1 MAVNKHKSKRRSSAN
16 VLAPPDSYIFFTD
29 ANLGRRV
36 VPSALRAA
44 GEEVKVYDE
53 LFSPG
58 LVDREWLRIAG
69 EKEWIVLS
77 SDPRIDDHRS
87 QMIELLAAQLRVFVF
102 VSEKSHGTK
111 LANIFV
117 KALTR
122 MKQLCQKHNRPFVA
136 HVHANGRIVMSKRPK
151 KRPR

>member
-1 MAVNKHKSKRRSSAN
+1 MAVNKHKSKRRSSASS
-16 VLAPPDSYIFFTD
+16 LAPPDSFIFFTD

-36 VPSALRAA
+36 VPGALRAA

-77 SDPRIDDHRS
+77 NDSKIDDHRS
-87 QMIELLAAQLRVFVF
+87 QMMELLAAQLRVFVS
-102 VSEKSHGTK
+102 VSGKSRGTK

-117 KALTR
+117 KALPR

-136 HVHANGRIVMSKRPK
+136 QVHANGRITMAKPPK